1 MATNRTATKTSA
13 TKTTAKKPASAV
25 RSVAKSAAAA
35 PRKRVAAATK
45 LPKAPVVALEKPA
58 GKLVRDSFT
67 MPRQDFDLI
76 PALKKRALAF
86 QRPTKKSELLRA
98 GLQAL
103 AALDDKRLKDALD
116 ALVAIK
122 AGRPKKPE

>member
-1 MATNRTATKTSA
+1 MATNRTATR
-13 TKTTAKKPASAV
+13 TTARKPATAARTV
-25 RSVAKSAAAA
+25 TKSPAAA

-45 LPKAPVVALEKPA
+45 VSKAPVVAHEKPA

-103 AALDDKRLKDALD
+103 AALDDKRLEAALD

>member
-1 MATNRTATKTSA
+1 MTRTA
-13 TKTTAKKPASAV
+13 TKTTAKQPAVAPRAV
-25 RSVAKSAAAA
+25 ERSPAAA
-35 PRKRVAAATK
+35 PRKRAAAATK
-45 LPKAPVVALEKPA
+45 VAQAPVVADVKAA

-103 AALDDKRLKDALD
+103 AALDDKRLKAALD

-122 AGRPKKPE
+122 AGRPKKTG